1 MLPDNQMLYYT
12 VQGSVYIFHLVVH
25 ICSIN
30 QSLSLLAMFYGGPAL
45 FSFSHLMKLMFHVT
59 PYRMLLHYHWLFVKE
74 DYHLLNM
81 INSHTAA
88 QKLTC
93 VWVEKID
100 SMVDREYKV
109 DYQNC
114 NSCDCHFL
122 KVQLVWFLV
131 RYIEGGL

>member
-1 MLPDNQMLYYT
+1 
-12 VQGSVYIFHLVVH
+12 
-25 ICSIN
+25 
-30 QSLSLLAMFYGGPAL
+30 MFYGGPAL

-59 PYRMLLHYHWLFVKE
+59 TYRMLLHCHWLFVKE
-74 DYHLLNM
+74 DYHLNM

-109 DYQNC
+109 GIPE
-114 NSCDCHFL
+114 L
-122 KVQLVWFLV
+122 
-131 RYIEGGL
+131 